1 MPDLLAWP
9 FAVLVSVFVLQYSLY
24 VIHAVSLDRVL
35 KLGSLFF
42 LCTLFPYRRMTRK
55 FGWTLALFAAL
66 FASAG
71 VASLVMLDS
80 TGIVQLIKVIV
91 GFTSG
96 GFYDRWSRLLARY
109 VPKYIPGNPE
119 IIVQNMPG
127 AGGLIGGRR
136 ALCSAP
142 S

>member
-1 MPDLLAWP
+1 MTPSVTKLATPSFSGTRRSWRHSRGLFTSRSMPDLLAWP
-9 FAVLVSVFVLQYSLY
+9 FAVLVSIFVLQYSIY
-24 VIHAVSLDRVL
+24 VIHAVALDRVL

-80 TGIVQLIKVIV
+80 TGI
-91 GFTSG
+91 
-96 GFYDRWSRLLARY
+96 
-109 VPKYIPGNPE
+109 
-119 IIVQNMPG
+119 
-127 AGGLIGGRR
+127 
-136 ALCSAP
+136 
-142 S
+142 